1 MPTVPATPTISV
13 STTSVSA
20 TVSWNCSG
28 ATKYFV
34 QHVRND
40 SNSLTS
46 VEVATPPAIVWNL
59 SPQTSYRFR
68 VVCENMYS
76 RRSNSGYMTVSTGV
90 LLSVMNHMHDIAH

>member
-1 MPTVPATPTISV
+1 MRTAPATPTISV

-20 TVSWNCSG
+20 AVSWNCSG

-34 QHVRND
+34 EHMRND

-46 VEVATPPAIVWNL
+46 LVVATSPAIVWNL
-59 SPQTSYRFR
+59 SPQTSYRFQ

-76 RRSNSGYMTVSTGV
+76 RRSYSGYRTVSTGV
-90 LLSVMNHMHDIAH
+90 LLSVMNHDIAH